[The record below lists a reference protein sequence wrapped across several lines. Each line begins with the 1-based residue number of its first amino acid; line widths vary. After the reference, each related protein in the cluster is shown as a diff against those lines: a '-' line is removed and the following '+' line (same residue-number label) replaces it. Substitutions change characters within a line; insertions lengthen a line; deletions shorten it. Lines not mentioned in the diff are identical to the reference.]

1 MAGRRRLRFGWTV
14 YPNAVASATR
24 LGLPSRIWAEI
35 RPGFLKLIRARD
47 ADRILR
53 DRPGRPT
60 VNSQGSV
67 QWRSHARSPWN
78 QSRKNQ
84 QALEGRRR
92 AFCRPSRAF
101 FLWGTHPQGFRPG
114 LLTDGLPGLLFQ
126 NGVKTVIV
134 LTIVTH
140 QFKSRSYFGP
150 VPKRRFSSRR
160 TAYPILTTAPGSNLA
175 EAT

>member
-1 MAGRRRLRFGWTV
+1 MVPPGTPKRKRGNVLRQYPLLTRRVSICVGFRSKWRCPIRNG
-14 YPNAVASATR
+14 
-24 LGLPSRIWAEI
+24 AEI
-35 RPGFLKLIRARD
+35 KMGFLKLIRARD

-126 NGVKTVIV
+126 NDVKTVIV
-134 LTIVTH
+134 NDRG
-140 QFKSRSYFGP
+140 SP
-150 VPKRRFSSRR
+150 V
-160 TAYPILTTAPGSNLA
+160 
-175 EAT
+175 